1 MAINYKTLGDRIKT
15 KRISQ
20 GITQEKFAEVVGS
33 NLVFIN
39 QIENLKRKPTI
50 EMLDKIATNLNKY
63 DKNLN
68 ISSSD
73 LIKFDITHM
82 TNYSRIDEK
91 K

>member
-1 MAINYKTLGDRIKT
+1 MIIIFYIREM
-15 KRISQ
+15 
-20 GITQEKFAEVVGS
+20 IT
-33 NLVFIN
+33 
-39 QIENLKRKPTI
+39 
-50 EMLDKIATNLNKY
+50 TNLNKY

-82 TNYSRIDEK
+82 TNYNRIDEK